1 MPWQTQAPCFNDL
14 HNMQTRKP
22 KEKSAKEEEKQT
34 PEEEELPFG
43 SISMIPEARTED
55 RSRKN
60 SVRLESLQELYLQ
73 LHEDGLSTSME
84 LKTHDLMI

>member
-1 MPWQTQAPCFNDL
+1 
-14 HNMQTRKP
+14 MQTRKP